1 MALAI
6 RLSGIKVFRSRTHH
20 RRRQS
25 GYMLRNEFVVRY
37 SFDDDTVRSSAPPKL
52 VHLLFSQTM
61 NGGKFNLFASN
72 RRVSFCLWNGAVVY
86 KPGAS
91 YTI

>member
-1 MALAI
+1 MPLAI

-37 SFDDDTVRSSAPPKL
+37 SFDDDTVRPSAPEVCPFI
-52 VHLLFSQTM
+52 VFT
-61 NGGKFNLFASN
+61 NDE
-72 RRVSFCLWNGAVVY
+72 RR
-86 KPGAS
+86 K
-91 YTI
+91 I